1 LPSWINMTVACPAC
15 GGDVEVAERKLSVL
29 GGACPNCAREVLL
42 LTHGSTA
49 PGSPH
54 LEGTDGGAELSIP
67 HPGDDCDGTITLE
80 LAAPDR
86 LVGVCTDCGEELAF
100 VLSTGGEVEEEPEQR
115 REERPR
121 SRAPMQDRGEFR
133 DRGPARDGPPTRP
146 CRQCGG
152 ALSFETGE
160 DGTVTGHC
168 ASCGN
173 TFTLPRR
180 REGER
185 RYEGG
190 RGGDRGGGGYR
201 GRTGGAGGRYGRDRR
216 PSSEGAPRRYGRRPP
231 ARRRDD

>member
-1 LPSWINMTVACPAC
+1 M
-15 GGDVEVAERKLSVL
+15 EVAERQLSVL
-29 GGACPNCAREVLL
+29 GGACPNCSREVLL

-54 LEGTDGGAELSIP
+54 LEAPTPNGGEASAELSIP

-86 LVGVCTDCGEELAF
+86 LVGVCDDCGEELAF
-100 VLSTGGEVEEEPEQR
+100 VLSTGGEVD
-115 REERPR
+115 EERSERTDDRTDDRPR
-121 SRAPMQDRGEFR
+121 PRGPRPERGGFR
-133 DRGPARDGPPTRP
+133 DRGPPRDGPPTRP

-152 ALSFETGE
+152 ALSFETAD

-185 RYEGG
+185 RYDGG

-201 GRTGGAGGRYGRDRR
+201 GRSGTGGARYGRDRR
-216 PSSEGAPRRYGRRPP
+216 PSNDGPPRRYGRRPP